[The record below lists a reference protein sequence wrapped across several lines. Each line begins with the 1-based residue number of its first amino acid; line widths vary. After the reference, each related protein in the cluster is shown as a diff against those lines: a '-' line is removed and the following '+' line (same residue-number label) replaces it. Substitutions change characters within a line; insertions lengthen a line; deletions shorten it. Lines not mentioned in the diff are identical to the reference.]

1 MPSTGS
7 RSERR
12 ALPRLAPVPVIPI
25 GSVVPSIEHVG
36 VIFPLHIS
44 PQSKLSEIL
53 CTRFLQYPVQG
64 LVPSKNTIRRGSSG
78 STLVSMMESPD
89 LGERDDLSE
98 ILVYVVRTSQTI
110 GSFFVERVLAP
121 VCG

>member
-1 MPSTGS
+1 MSELDPSVG
-7 RSERR
+7 
-12 ALPRLAPVPVIPI
+12 P
-25 GSVVPSIEHVG
+25 VVPSE
-36 VIFPLHIS
+36 
-44 PQSKLSEIL
+44 
-53 CTRFLQYPVQG
+53 
-64 LVPSKNTIRRGSSG
+64 NTIRRGSSG

>member
-1 MPSTGS
+1 
-7 RSERR
+7 
-12 ALPRLAPVPVIPI
+12 
-25 GSVVPSIEHVG
+25 
-36 VIFPLHIS
+36 
-44 PQSKLSEIL
+44 
-53 CTRFLQYPVQG
+53 
-64 LVPSKNTIRRGSSG
+64 
-78 STLVSMMESPD
+78 MMESPD